1 MLSKAQSSK
10 SKFEVDNPQKS
21 DNFHFSI
28 KNSINLIFLVNAASV
43 SRWNKYR
50 WQDSSVVEQRI
61 HKPKVGS
68 STLPPATIALTELVI
83 H

>member
-1 MLSKAQSSK
+1 M
-10 SKFEVDNPQKS
+10 
-21 DNFHFSI
+21 
-28 KNSINLIFLVNAASV
+28 
-43 SRWNKYR
+43 
-50 WQDSSVVEQRI
+50 VEQRI